1 MRQGFGPKL
10 QGGEIPQG
18 SLSRQIQWKL
28 LVLMWLGCHMKKISD
43 LEAVTLQVFVAASTG
58 CGGEKSLYRGAER
71 YQSPG
76 GAGRMQQAM

>member
-28 LVLMWLGCHMKKISD
+28 LVLTWLGCYMKKISD
-43 LEAVTLQVFVAASTG
+43 LEAVTLQVFVAARSG
-58 CGGEKSLYRGAER
+58 CGGKSLYGGAER
-71 YQSPG
+71 YRSPG
-76 GAGRMQQAM
+76 GAGGMQQAM